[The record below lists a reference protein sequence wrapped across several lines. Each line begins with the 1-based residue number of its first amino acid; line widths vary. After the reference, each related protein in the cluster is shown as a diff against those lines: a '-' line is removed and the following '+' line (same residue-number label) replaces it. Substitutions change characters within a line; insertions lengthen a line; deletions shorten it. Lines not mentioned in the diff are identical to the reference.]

1 MKTKFIPILLFIGFS
16 VEAYAD
22 DINQYRYYQ
31 IWQGRPSGADKGSVY
46 IKKDDPCITVYNKK
60 NQSRKRYCQMGDSQL
75 NLEKNYPAIYPI
87 RLSFDGAN
95 LSFLVAAHLAEKKCR
110 IHLGREEIQCTPTG
124 K

>member
-1 MKTKFIPILLFIGFS
+1 MKNKFILILLSIGFS

-46 IKKDDPCITVYNKK
+46 IRKDDPCITVYNKNK
-60 NQSRKRYCQMGDSQL
+60 DSRKRYCQMGSSQL
-75 NLEKNYPAIYPI
+75 NLEKEYPTIYPTMM
-87 RLSFDGAN
+87 RFDGAN
-95 LSFLVAAHLAEKKCR
+95 LYFLVAAPWAEQKCK
-110 IHLGREEIQCTPTG
+110 IHLGREDIQCESTG